1 MTDAAH
7 IYNVAVQHLLAVQTA
22 VDRLHELGAK
32 EQLKLLTD
40 RLQRLAFRSSHE
52 DLAHLQ
58 RGLALVEPVARKHLA
73 DFGRRGGAPQFRPPA
88 WPPSRWSCWRSP

>member
-32 EQLKLLTD
+32 EQLKPLID
-40 RLQRLAFRSSHE
+40 RLQRLAFRATPE
-52 DLAHLQ
+52 N
-58 RGLALVEPVARKHLA
+58 EEK
-73 DFGRRGGAPQFRPPA
+73 
-88 WPPSRWSCWRSP
+88 C

>member
-7 IYNVAVQHLLAVQTA
+7 IYNVAVQHLLAMQTA

-40 RLQRLAFRSSHE
+40 RLQRLAFRATPE
-52 DLAHLQ
+52 N
-58 RGLALVEPVARKHLA
+58 EEK
-73 DFGRRGGAPQFRPPA
+73 
-88 WPPSRWSCWRSP
+88 C

>member
-32 EQLKLLTD
+32 LTD
-40 RLQRLAFRSSHE
+40 RLQRLAFRATPE
-52 DLAHLQ
+52 N
-58 RGLALVEPVARKHLA
+58 EEK
-73 DFGRRGGAPQFRPPA
+73 
-88 WPPSRWSCWRSP
+88 C